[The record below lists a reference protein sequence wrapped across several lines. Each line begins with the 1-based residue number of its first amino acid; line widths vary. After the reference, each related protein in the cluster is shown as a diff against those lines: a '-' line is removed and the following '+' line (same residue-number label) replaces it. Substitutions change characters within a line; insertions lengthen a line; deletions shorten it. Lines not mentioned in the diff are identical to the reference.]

1 MEVAIAGVAE
11 IPQGRLSPLT
21 PMTLHERLARLA
33 LDDAGMSLAD
43 VDALLTLSP
52 RADSYLIHAAAL
64 AEHMRIR
71 PAIAFTLEVGG
82 ASPAA
87 MVEYAR
93 MMIAGGSAK
102 AVLVVAADMPL
113 SVVSRDAYVQ
123 TLAEAGPIH
132 PDLERPFGPSV
143 PSMFGMVARRYMMQ
157 YGATEEDLAAVALHD
172 RRAAALHPNAHFRAP
187 LDFDQYRA
195 SPWIA
200 EPLRLLDCSPVSDGG
215 GAVVVTSLE
224 RARDCPRA
232 PVKVLGAGFSMG
244 HLHLS
249 AAKDLTSFHA
259 GEALGRA
266 LGAAALT
273 HRDIDVALVYDCF
286 SIALLINIEDLGF
299 AQKGEAGS
307 AFRNGSFGLD
317 GRLPVNTHGG
327 LLSHGYPGRAASI
340 GNLVEAVVQIRG
352 EAGARQVCDAQVAL
366 VHGMGGV
373 FATHG
378 ALLLGRS

>member
-1 MEVAIAGVAE
+1 MEVAIAGAAE
-11 IPQGRLSPLT
+11 VPHGRLSPLT
-21 PMTLHERLARLA
+21 PMMLHERLARLA
-33 LDDAGMSLAD
+33 LEDAGIALGD

-52 RADSYLIHAAAL
+52 RADSYLIHAAAV

-82 ASPAA
+82 AAPEA
-87 MVEYAR
+87 MVDYAR
-93 MMIAGGSAK
+93 LLIEGGTAK
-102 AVLVVAADMPL
+102 TVLIVAADMPL
-113 SVVSRDAYVQ
+113 SVVSRNAYVQ
-123 TLAEAGPIH
+123 TLAEAGPVH

-143 PSMFGMVARRYMMQ
+143 PSMFGMVARRYMAQ

-172 RRAAALHPNAHFRAP
+172 RQAAALHPNAHFRAP
-187 LDFDQYRA
+187 LDFNQYRA

-224 RARDCPRA
+224 RARQCPRA

-249 AAKDLTSFHA
+249 AAPDLTSFQA
-259 GEALGRA
+259 GEALGHA

-273 HRDIDVALVYDCF
+273 RDDIDVALVYDCF

-299 AQKGEAGS
+299 AQKGEAGR
-307 AFRNGSFGLD
+307 AFRNGDFGLN

-327 LLSHGYPGRAASI
+327 LLSHGYPGRAASF
-340 GNLVEAVVQIRG
+340 GNLVEAVAQIRG
-352 EAGARQVCDAQVAL
+352 EAGARQVRDAQVAL

-378 ALLLGRS
+378 VLLLGR